1 MKVIMTGGG
10 TGGHI
15 YPAVAIADKIKEK
28 QPDAEILF
36 IGTQKGLEKTL
47 VPKNGYPI
55 EFITVSG
62 FDRHNIFKS
71 IKTAADLAK
80 GLLQAKK
87 IIKNFRPDVVI
98 GTGGYVCGPVVRTAA
113 KMGIRTYIH
122 EQNAFP
128 GMTNKMLENYVDKVF
143 MGFEKAGEYFK
154 QPEKHIVTGNP
165 VRKSFFTLTK
175 NQARERLGIAED
187 EFMILSFGGSRGAG
201 RINEAMM
208 SVLKKVNGLDKTSLY
223 FGTGDVYY
231 DDICQEAEKIE
242 NLSDNIHIMRYIDD
256 MDNHLM
262 AADVVVSRA
271 GALSIAEICVCGKC
285 AVFVPS
291 PNVTGN
297 HQYHNARAVAD
308 KGGAILL
315 EEKTLTDELLVS
327 TLMQLKENPQKVK
340 EMGEA
345 ARRCVF
351 GDSAEIIYN
360 GIFDKTGEDNV
371 V

>member
-15 YPAVAIADKIKEK
+15 YPAIAIADKIREK
-28 QPDAEILF
+28 QPDAQILF
-36 IGTQKGLEKTL
+36 VGTEKGLEKTL
-47 VPKNGYPI
+47 VPKNSYPI

-62 FDRHNIFKS
+62 FDRRNMLKN
-71 IKTAADLAK
+71 IKTAADLVK
-80 GLLQAKK
+80 GLAQAKK
-87 IIKNFRPDVVI
+87 IIRDFRPDVVI

-128 GMTNKMLENYVDKVF
+128 GMTNKMLEPYVDKVF
-143 MGFEKAGEYFK
+143 MGFEKAGEYFRY
-154 QPEKHIVTGNP
+154 PEKHIVVGNP
-165 VRKSFFTLTK
+165 VRKSFFTKTRQ
-175 NQARERLGIAED
+175 QAREALGIAED

-201 RINEAMM
+201 RINSAML
-208 SVLKKVNGLDKTSLY
+208 SVLKEVNGMDKTSLY

-231 DDICQEAEKIE
+231 DDICREAEEFCSIAG
-242 NLSDNIHIMRYIDD
+242 NVHIMRYIDD
-256 MDNHLM
+256 MDNYLS

-297 HQYHNARAVAD
+297 HQYHNAKAVAD
-308 KGGAILL
+308 RGGAILI
-315 EEKTLTDELLVS
+315 EEKDLTDELLVS
-327 TLMQLKENPQKVK
+327 TIAELKSDPEKVK
-340 EMGEA
+340 TMGQV
-345 ARRCVF
+345 ARKCAF
-351 GDSAEIIYN
+351 DDSAEIIYDA
-360 GIFDKTGEDNV
+360 IFM
-371 V
+371 

>member
-28 QPDAEILF
+28 QPEAEILF
-36 IGTQKGLEKTL
+36 VGTQKGLEKTL
-47 VPKNGYPI
+47 VPQNGYPI

-62 FDRHNIFKS
+62 FDRRNIFKS
-71 IKTAADLAK
+71 VKTFADLLK
-80 GLLQAKK
+80 GISQAKK
-87 IIKNFRPDVVI
+87 IIRDFRPDVVI

-113 KMGIRTYIH
+113 KLGIRTYIH

-128 GMTNKMLENYVDKVF
+128 GMTNKMLESYVDKVF

-154 QPEKHIVTGNP
+154 QPQKHVVAGNP

-175 NQARERLGIAED
+175 QQARERLGIAED

-201 RINEAMM
+201 RINEAML
-208 SVLKKVNGLDKTSLY
+208 SVLKEINGMEKTSLY

-231 DDICQEAEKIE
+231 DAICREAEAIGGI
-242 NLSDNIHIMRYIDD
+242 SDNIHIMRYIDD

-285 AVFVPS
+285 AVFIPS

-297 HQYHNARAVAD
+297 HQYHNAKAVAD

-315 EEKTLTDELLVS
+315 EEKNLTDELLVS
-327 TLMQLKENPQKVK
+327 TLMKLKENPERVRD
-340 EMGEA
+340 MGLA
-345 ARRCVF
+345 AGKCAF
-351 GDSAEIIYN
+351 SDSAEIIYN
-360 GIFDKTGEDNV
+360 EIFDKTGEI
-371 V
+371 

>member
-15 YPAVAIADKIKEK
+15 YPAIAIADKIREK
-28 QPDAEILF
+28 QPDAQILF
-36 IGTQKGLEKTL
+36 VGTEKGLEKTL

-55 EFITVSG
+55 EFVTVSG
-62 FDRHNIFKS
+62 FDRCNMLKN

-80 GLLQAKK
+80 GLSQAKK
-87 IIKNFRPDVVI
+87 IIKSFRPDVVI

-128 GMTNKMLENYVDKVF
+128 GMTNRMLEPYVDKVF

-154 QPEKHIVTGNP
+154 CPEKHIVVGNP
-165 VRKSFFTLTK
+165 VRKSFFTRTK
-175 NQARERLGIAED
+175 QQARETLGIAED

-201 RINEAMM
+201 RINEAML
-208 SVLKKVNGLDKTSLY
+208 SVLREVNGMDKTSLY

-231 DDICQEAEKIE
+231 DDICREAGKLCSI
-242 NLSDNIHIMRYIDD
+242 SDNVHIMRYIDD
-256 MDNHLM
+256 MDNYLA

-297 HQYHNARAVAD
+297 HQYHNAKAVAD
-308 KGGAILL
+308 KGGAILI
-315 EEKTLTDELLVS
+315 EEKDLTDELLVS
-327 TLMQLKENPQKVK
+327 TIAELRADPAKVK
-340 EMGEA
+340 AMGQA
-345 ARRCVF
+345 ARKCAF
-351 GDSAEIIYN
+351 DDSAETIYEA
-360 GIFDKTGEDNV
+360 IFR
-371 V
+371 

>member
-28 QPDAEILF
+28 QPDAQILF
-36 IGTQKGLEKTL
+36 VGTRKGLEKTL

-62 FDRHNIFKS
+62 FDRRNMLKN
-71 IKTAADLAK
+71 IKTAADLVR
-80 GLLQAKK
+80 GLAQAKK
-87 IIKNFRPDVVI
+87 IIKEFKPDVVI
-98 GTGGYVCGPVVRTAA
+98 GTGGYVCGPVVKTAA

-128 GMTNKMLENYVDKVF
+128 GMTNKMLEPYVDKVF

-154 QPEKHIVTGNP
+154 HPDKHIVVGNP
-165 VRKSFFTLTK
+165 VRKSFFTTTRAE
-175 NQARERLGIAED
+175 ARAALGIPED

-201 RINEAMM
+201 RINKAML
-208 SVLKKVNGLDKTSLY
+208 SVLKEVNGMENTSLY
-223 FGTGDVYY
+223 FGTGDLYY
-231 DDICQEAEKIE
+231 DVICHEAAEMCS
-242 NLSDNIHIMRYIDD
+242 LSDNIHIMRYIDD

-285 AVFVPS
+285 AVFIPS

-308 KGGAILL
+308 KGGAILI
-315 EEKTLTDELLVS
+315 EEKDLTDELLVS
-327 TLMQLKENPQKVK
+327 KLMELKQNLAQVEI
-340 EMGEA
+340 MGA
-345 ARRCVF
+345 AAKKCAF
-351 GDSAEIIYN
+351 NDSAEIIYDE
-360 GIFDKTGEDNV
+360 IFM
-371 V
+371 